1 MLRMTRRQALS
12 LIAAGTTTAAL
23 AGCSGPARSTG
34 NTITVGSKGFTES
47 WIMGELYAQLLRA
60 RGYSVALK
68 TNVGSTNIINTALTS
83 GRVDLYPEYTGVIV
97 VVLAGIDEPMG
108 SAAET
113 YQKAM
118 KYEAGKGI
126 ALLEPTPFENKNAI
140 AVTGDFAAEHDLQ
153 TISDLQSIG
162 DFFYSTYPDNVTGGQ
177 GYEGIVKT
185 YDLPNMKLKTL
196 SIGLNYGAIERGEI
210 QAADV
215 FTTDPQLL
223 RSDLVVLE
231 DDKKLFGFQNVS
243 PAIRQ
248 DTLDRVGDDVPKAL
262 NELSALLTLDVM
274 QAMNEAS
281 AINRLDPAQVAKKFL
296 VVNNLI

>member
-1 MLRMTRRQALS
+1 MTRRQALS
-12 LIAAGTTTAAL
+12 LLAAGTTTAAL
-23 AGCSGPARSTG
+23 ASCVGPGSPEDD
-34 NTITVGSKGFTES
+34 TITVGSKGFTES

-60 RGYSVALK
+60 RDYNVALK

-83 GRVDLYPEYTGVIV
+83 GRIDLYPEYTGVIV
-97 VVLAGIDEPMG
+97 VVLAGNDEVLG
-108 SAAET
+108 TAEQT
-113 YQKAM
+113 YRLAKE
-118 KYEAGKGI
+118 YEASKGI

-140 AVTGDFAAEHDLQ
+140 AVTSEFAAKHQLS
-153 TISDLQSIG
+153 TISDLQGIG
-162 DFFYSTYPDNVTGGQ
+162 DFLYSTYPANVTGGQ
-177 GYEGIVKT
+177 GYEGIVKN

-231 DDKKLFGFQNVS
+231 DNHKLFGFQNVS
-243 PAIRQ
+243 PAIRE
-248 DTLDRVGDDVPKAL
+248 DTLARVGDDVPKAL
-262 NELSALLTLDVM
+262 NQLSGLLTLEAM

-296 VVNNLI
+296 STNNLI